1 MWVVAALV
9 FPLIFRRRAPMTV
22 FLVIA
27 TVAFVQWLVTG
38 PALADV
44 SLLVAMYTVAV
55 ESAWILVALAVGL
68 LEVGVVL
75 ATVRWTPTGNDVK
88 SFVFL
93 TGLAIA
99 ALLAGVVVRALRSQM
114 DWLAER
120 AARLEIERDQQASLA
135 AAAERAR
142 IAREMHDVVSH
153 NIQVMVTLADA
164 AAAHAADPDRA
175 ADAMR
180 EVSNAGRQALTDMR
194 RMLGVLREELAGP
207 AAGHDARRGSG
218 RGPRWHPNPGLRDLD
233 ALVERVCGTGLTVS
247 VQRTGHP
254 FELSGAAGLNV
265 YRIVQEALTNALK
278 HAEGPAAV
286 EVRLDF
292 DDPDISVRV
301 LDDGRVKLGAPVATS
316 GSANGNAAQHSPPP
330 HGSGG
335 GHGVA
340 GMAERAAAF
349 GGHAARRS
357 GGIGRLGSHGDTAR
371 RQGAGR
377 AVTVRVVLADDQA
390 LLRKGFRMILEA
402 EDGIEIVGE
411 ASDGSDAVRLRRA
424 LRARRRPDGRAHAG
438 ARRHRGDAGHHH
450 VGGRERDPGPHPDD
464 VRPRRVRLQRAARR
478 RQRLP
483 AQGRAAGRAG
493 RRHPD
498 GRPRRRRRLPPG
510 DPAAARGVR
519 RQAARP
525 LLQRECA
532 LPRGPPGHRPAHRPP
547 SGEVLL
553 AVADGLSNAEIAE
566 RLYVSEATVKSHVG
580 RLLAKLGLRDR
591 VQAVVFAFQS
601 GLVRP
606 S

>member
-1 MWVVAALV
+1 MRPSSRDLYPAWLRPRTPTDAVVAGPSPDPQLDRAWRVWERLRDFDRRYAAYVDVAIAVVLFILCSGWLIPSHDPHPNLWVVAALI

-27 TVAFVQWLVTG
+27 AVAFVQWVVTG

-68 LEVGVVL
+68 LEVGVIM

-194 RMLGVLREELAGP
+194 RMLGVLREEPAGP
-207 AAGHDARRGSG
+207 AAGHDPRRATG
-218 RGPRWHPNPGLRDLD
+218 RAALAPQPGLGDLD

-247 VQRTGHP
+247 VERTGQP

-278 HAEGPAAV
+278 HSGARHAYV
-286 EVRLDF
+286 
-292 DDPDISVRV
+292 SVYG
-301 LDDGRVKLGAPVATS
+301 DGA
-316 GSANGNAAQHSPPP
+316 
-330 HGSGG
+330 
-335 GHGVA
+335 
-340 GMAERAAAF
+340 
-349 GGHAARRS
+349 
-357 GGIGRLGSHGDTAR
+357 D
-371 RQGAGR
+371 
-377 AVTVRVVLADDQA
+377 VTVRVRD
-390 LLRKGFRMILEA
+390 
-402 EDGIEIVGE
+402 
-411 ASDGSDAVRLRRA
+411 
-424 LRARRRPDGRAHAG
+424 DGRG
-438 ARRHRGDAGHHH
+438 
-450 VGGRERDPGPHPDD
+450 V
-464 VRPRRVRLQRAARR
+464 AA
-478 RQRLP
+478 
-483 AQGRAAGRAG
+483 
-493 RRHPD
+493 
-498 GRPRRRRRLPPG
+498 
-510 DPAAARGVR
+510 
-519 RQAARP
+519 
-525 LLQRECA
+525 
-532 LPRGPPGHRPAHRPP
+532 
-547 SGEVLL
+547 SG
-553 AVADGLSNAEIAE
+553 
-566 RLYVSEATVKSHVG
+566 
-580 RLLAKLGLRDR
+580 
-591 VQAVVFAFQS
+591 
-601 GLVRP
+601 
-606 S
+606 